1 MARVT
6 VEDCIDKIDNRF
18 KLVLTAARRARDL
31 SAGAP
36 ATVDKK
42 KDKDKNPV
50 VALRE
55 IAATSIDIEEVD
67 ESLIKS
73 LQRFTRREQKALDED
88 ETQNLGN
95 YDSEGQATNNKISDE
110 GDEASEIARHDI
122 ASFTAPP
129 TDDHSDAPL
138 GDSMEVHDGGM
149 PAADDNDSTDAEAD
163 KNADGDGGSFA
174 DVAEDADDDEV
185 R

>member
-55 IAATSIDIEEVD
+55 IAAASIDIEEVD

-73 LQRFTRREQKALDED
+73 LQRFTRREQKPLDDD
-88 ETQNLGN
+88 ETQNLI
-95 YDSEGQATNNKISDE
+95 DQEGQDRETPDDKIS
-110 GDEASEIARHDI
+110 DEASEIARHDI

-149 PAADDNDSTDAEAD
+149 PAVEAD
-163 KNADGDGGSFA
+163 EDGDGGSFA